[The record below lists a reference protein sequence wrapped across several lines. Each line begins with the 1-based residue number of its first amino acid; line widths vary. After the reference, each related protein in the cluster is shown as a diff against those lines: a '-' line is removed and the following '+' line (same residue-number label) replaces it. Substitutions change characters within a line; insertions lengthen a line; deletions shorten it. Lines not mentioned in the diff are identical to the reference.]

1 MAMAADRPPSMDA
14 SRQPGETIMVST
26 DRAQEF
32 RRAGRRTIVVR
43 ALRVIFP
50 AGAVLLLGLYGLS
63 VVRTAGLVGSETLTG
78 VAIRKILPED
88 LAMKNPR
95 YEGFTKDGGSYV
107 FSAATAQQ
115 DPTLP
120 NVVKL
125 NGIVGEVFQADK
137 TRTDITAT
145 RGVFNN
151 ERSILDL
158 YEEINVDSQSGL
170 KARLTRA
177 TILTEEDLLT
187 SDEPVLVEFPSGS
200 VRSNKMTLRQKA
212 REATF
217 AENVEVVLTPQ
228 QDDKAPEATE
238 NEVAPARQDD
248 GALFTP
254 ANGPIHIGAHRL
266 DIDDAGKAA
275 LFTGNVRAEQAG
287 SFLTTPELK
296 VLYEGE
302 GMMGGAASDGV
313 SAVPGQAGK
322 VRRIVAHKPVVMQR
336 ANGDLVTSDAAD
348 FDAQAETALL
358 AGDVVMTSGTDRRAS
373 SERVEIDQASGTILL
388 LGSVVVAQGDNVLRG
403 GRLAINRAA
412 GTAKLTTP
420 PGAAAGPGRVSAR
433 LRRDGGQAGGSRA
446 RRQVPGKD
454 DAGALGSFHTNPEAP
469 VDLEADSLDVNDMQK
484 VAVFRGD
491 VDAKQD
497 GFAITCAE
505 LSAYYKGEAGL
516 LDAAAPGA
524 APKEGGSQSAELT
537 RIEARKNVRVT
548 SKDGQTATGDW
559 ADFDAKANKIV
570 MGGNVVLSKGKSMVR
585 GTRLLIDLTT
595 GESKIDTALES
606 ATAGAG
612 GAGATSKAPAGQA
625 ASKGR
630 ASAVFFPE
638 EMKNGGEAAGSA
650 PATGGVDGWSATAS
664 PDGSAGEPAN

>member
-32 RRAGRRTIVVR
+32 RRAGRRTVVVR

-228 QDDKAPEATE
+228 QDDKASETTE

-296 VLYEGE
+296 VL
-302 GMMGGAASDGV
+302 
-313 SAVPGQAGK
+313 
-322 VRRIVAHKPVVMQR
+322 
-336 ANGDLVTSDAAD
+336 
-348 FDAQAETALL
+348 
-358 AGDVVMTSGTDRRAS
+358 
-373 SERVEIDQASGTILL
+373 
-388 LGSVVVAQGDNVLRG
+388 
-403 GRLAINRAA
+403 
-412 GTAKLTTP
+412 
-420 PGAAAGPGRVSAR
+420 
-433 LRRDGGQAGGSRA
+433 
-446 RRQVPGKD
+446 
-454 DAGALGSFHTNPEAP
+454 
-469 VDLEADSLDVNDMQK
+469 
-484 VAVFRGD
+484 
-491 VDAKQD
+491 
-497 GFAITCAE
+497 
-505 LSAYYKGEAGL
+505 
-516 LDAAAPGA
+516 
-524 APKEGGSQSAELT
+524 
-537 RIEARKNVRVT
+537 
-548 SKDGQTATGDW
+548 
-559 ADFDAKANKIV
+559 
-570 MGGNVVLSKGKSMVR
+570 
-585 GTRLLIDLTT
+585 
-595 GESKIDTALES
+595 
-606 ATAGAG
+606 
-612 GAGATSKAPAGQA
+612 
-625 ASKGR
+625 
-630 ASAVFFPE
+630 
-638 EMKNGGEAAGSA
+638 
-650 PATGGVDGWSATAS
+650 
-664 PDGSAGEPAN
+664 